1 MNTMIQS
8 LREFNLRLTIV
19 IAIIIPFTIFS
30 FSDINGR
37 ALGITEIVSTIGLAF
52 FYITFAAHAI
62 EDDKKTSGTIYLFI
76 AAHVIS
82 LIRTLNSLDE
92 YPDFSNMN
100 VMDLLTDDNSIEA
113 LINQTVASTA
123 TYTTLMNIFMLA
135 GLFYS
140 QKSVNKRFN
149 VSWWFAISA
158 HLCSIVAALS
168 VIANN
173 ISIYTIFKNITGVL
187 AIILIVILFIIGK
200 PQSKNAIKTPQQ
212 APNNSQQSC
221 SDISGKSEEL
231 MKLKSLLDAGVLT
244 QEEFDSEKKKIL
256 NS

>member
-37 ALGITEIVSTIGLAF
+37 ALGITAIVSTIGLAF

-113 LINQTVASTA
+113 LINQTVASPA
-123 TYTTLMNIFMLA
+123 PHLMQPYRRSSNL
-135 GLFYS
+135 LP
-140 QKSVNKRFN
+140 
-149 VSWWFAISA
+149 
-158 HLCSIVAALS
+158 HC
-168 VIANN
+168 
-173 ISIYTIFKNITGVL
+173 
-187 AIILIVILFIIGK
+187 ILHQILHE
-200 PQSKNAIKTPQQ
+200 Q
-212 APNNSQQSC
+212 
-221 SDISGKSEEL
+221 
-231 MKLKSLLDAGVLT
+231 
-244 QEEFDSEKKKIL
+244 
-256 NS
+256 